1 MMKRRDWMLGA
12 ALAAFSLAA
21 IAQADAAPLSEGE
34 VRKVDPQAKKLT
46 IRHGPLANLDMPAM
60 TMVFQVQDEAML
72 QNVRVG
78 DRVRFLAEKVDGQFT
93 VVRIEPAS

>member
-12 ALAAFSLAA
+12 ALAAFSIAA